1 MIDHVREALEE
12 LMAVK
17 ALKKQAERLRRE
29 GMARNAETLDGE
41 YERRKP
47 LAWAAAK
54 AALAAPTA
62 EPTTSYVQPV
72 PDKCDRITW
81 RGQDDGCRGTMDRWE
96 QALTA
101 PKPASGVIGDE
112 RMEKLQRATEA
123 LRVERD
129 DARADYMRLLREKQ
143 EGLFAVA
150 AERARSERSGSAG

>member
-81 RGQDDGCRGTMDRWE
+81 RGEYYHLPLAAPAQQVVEPPQMMGNLEIELIAFNHPIQISGWSFVRAIIAARDKQWMERG
-96 QALTA
+96 
-101 PKPASGVIGDE
+101 KP
-112 RMEKLQRATEA
+112 
-123 LRVERD
+123 
-129 DARADYMRLLREKQ
+129 
-143 EGLFAVA
+143 
-150 AERARSERSGSAG
+150 